1 MIFSYFC
8 RKTEVS
14 TAVTVASVPYIR
26 VSTQRFLGHNLSLIV
41 ENFHNLRFS
50 QIPKLGK
57 KATIGKVS
65 PISQIGAKEVNC
77 VGKLP
82 KTTAPFSGSPH
93 NTQRKFKEA

>member
-1 MIFSYFC
+1 
-8 RKTEVS
+8 
-14 TAVTVASVPYIR
+14 
-26 VSTQRFLGHNLSLIV
+26 V

-77 VGKLP
+77 VGKPP

-93 NTQRKFKEA
+93 NTQRKFKEARTVFFTVCGHTKITQIGLRDCYTGVVWTP